1 MKRWIYIIAVI
12 MVLAFASSASAASL
26 SVGINQSKVIEMS
39 GLTRVAI
46 ANPEIADVM
55 VVSSY
60 EFLLV
65 GKSTGKTTLQV
76 WADNGLSTYDVEVS
90 SNDAGV
96 AAELQSLVG
105 SDGIRVSKIGKTI
118 VLEGRV
124 NSQYQKQRAEKVAG
138 AYGDKVVNLLEI
150 IHPVQ
155 VKLET
160 MILEIDR
167 SKINN
172 LGITWGNL
180 SGGVVTPGSFQAG
193 QSQTNSY
200 ASRRV
205 FGNFGT
211 YQNINAQVSALV
223 QNGNAKILSRPNVIT
238 LSGDKANIMVGGQI
252 PIPVS
257 NQNGQISVEWKDY
270 GIKLDIEP
278 QVNADGLIQS
288 RIKSEVSSMEWN
300 STHRIKIG
308 TDLDIPPLKMNKAET
323 VLALSSG
330 QTMALGGLINREVTK
345 DVTKLPFLGDL
356 PIIGS
361 LFRSTSF
368 NSGETELVILV
379 TPTLVNPEE
388 YQPTTTQEM
397 KELLK
402 EDPWG
407 GNKNDGKDKGAAG

>member
-1 MKRWIYIIAVI
+1 MKRWIYILTVL
-12 MVLAFASSASAASL
+12 MVLSLASAASAASL
-26 SVGINQSKVIEMS
+26 SVGLNQSKVIEMS

-55 VVSSY
+55 VVSGY

-65 GKSTGKTTLQV
+65 GKGTGKTTLQV

-90 SNDAGV
+90 SNDPG
-96 AAELQSLVG
+96 AALELQALVG
-105 SDGIRVSKIGKTI
+105 ADGIRVNKINKTI
-118 VLEGRV
+118 VLEGKV

-138 AYGDKVVNLLEI
+138 AYAEKVVNLLEI
-150 IHPVQ
+150 AHPVQ

-167 SKINN
+167 NKVSD
-172 LGITWGNL
+172 LGVTWGNL
-180 SGGVVTPGSFQAG
+180 SGGIVTPGSFQLG

-205 FGNFGT
+205 FGNLGT

-223 QNGNAKILSRPNVIT
+223 QRGEAKILSRPNVIT

-257 NQNGQISVEWKDY
+257 NQNGQISVEWKEY

-278 QVNADGLIQS
+278 QVNSDGLIQS

-345 DVTKLPFLGDL
+345 DVTKIPFLGDL
-356 PIIGS
+356 PILGS

-388 YQPTTTQEM
+388 YQPTTTTEM

-407 GNKNDGKDKGAAG
+407 GKKNDGKDKGAAG

>member
-1 MKRWIYIIAVI
+1 MKRWIYILTVL
-12 MVLAFASSASAASL
+12 MVLSLASAASAASL
-26 SVGINQSKVIEMS
+26 SVGLNQSKVIEMS

-65 GKSTGKTTLQV
+65 GKGTGKTTLQV
-76 WADNGLSTYDVEVS
+76 WADNGLSTYEVEVS
-90 SNDAGV
+90 SSDPG
-96 AAELQSLVG
+96 AATELQALVG
-105 SDGIRVSKIGKTI
+105 LEGIRVSKINKTV
-118 VLEGRV
+118 VLEGKV

-138 AYGDKVVNLLEI
+138 AYAEKVVNLLEI
-150 IHPVQ
+150 VHPVQ

-160 MILEIDR
+160 MILEIDE
-167 SKINN
+167 KKVND
-172 LGITWGNL
+172 LGVTWGNL
-180 SGGVVTPGSFQAG
+180 SGGIVTPGSFQAG

-200 ASRRV
+200 ANPRV

-211 YQNINAQVSALV
+211 YQNINAQVTALV

-257 NQNGQISVEWKDY
+257 NQNGQISIEWKEY

-278 QVNADGLIQS
+278 QVNSDGLIQS
-288 RIKSEVSSMEWN
+288 RIKSEVSTMEWN

-308 TDLDIPPLKMNKAET
+308 TNLDIPPIKMNKAET

-330 QTMALGGLINREVTK
+330 QTMALGGLINRETTK
-345 DVTKLPFLGDL
+345 DITKLPFLGDL

-368 NSGETELVILV
+368 NHGETELVILV

-388 YQPTTTQEM
+388 YQPSTTKEM

-407 GNKNDGKDKGAAG
+407 GKKNDGKDKGAAG